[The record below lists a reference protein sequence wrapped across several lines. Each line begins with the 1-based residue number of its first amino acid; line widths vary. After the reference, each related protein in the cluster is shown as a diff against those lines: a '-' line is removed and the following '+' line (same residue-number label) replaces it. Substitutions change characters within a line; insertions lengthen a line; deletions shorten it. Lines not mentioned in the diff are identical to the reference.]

1 MPPLTTGAP
10 PAAVHAIHAK
20 AGHHTKKSSHH
31 AKRAKSR
38 SPRLHPRRSTRVAK
52 RATRIASPYR
62 VRRGDNLTTIAARH
76 HISLTA
82 LIKANRIG
90 NPNLVLSGSVLRI
103 PHRVASHKAIHRAP
117 HKRAT
122 HHRAAHKKPHH
133 TRTRP
138 HKKAH
143 HTRAQAHQKAHHKAA
158 KKHHRATN
166 RLAARARATRE
177 ALARRSVPSRTQ
189 TKAMIERTARRYGV
203 SPRLALGISWQE
215 SGWNQREV
223 SPVNAIGAMQVLPQ
237 SGEWAS
243 GMVGRRLN
251 LLNTE
256 DNITA
261 GVAILRY
268 LTSNATS
275 LDQAIGGYY
284 QGLAGVR
291 QYGLYPETRHYVRN
305 VRALMERL

>member
-20 AGHHTKKSSHH
+20 AGEHAKKASHH
-31 AKRAKSR
+31 GKRAKSR
-38 SPRLHPRRSTRVAK
+38 SPKLHPRRSTAVAK
-52 RATRIASPYR
+52 KATRIAAPYR
-62 VRRGDNLTTIAARH
+62 VRRGDNLTMIAARNH
-76 HISLTA
+76 VSLTA

-90 NPNLVLSGSVLRI
+90 NPNIVLSGSVLRI
-103 PHRVASHKAIHRAP
+103 PHRVASHKATHRATT

-122 HHRAAHKKPHH
+122 HHKTAPRRA
-133 TRTRP
+133 T

-143 HTRAQAHQKAHHKAA
+143 HTKAKPPKKTHHKAV
-158 KKHHRATN
+158 KKHHTVN
-166 RLAARARATRE
+166 KLSARARATRE

-203 SPRLALGISWQE
+203 NPRLALGISWQE
-215 SGWNQREV
+215 SGWNQRMV
-223 SPVNAIGAMQVLPQ
+223 SPVDAIGTMQVLPQ

-251 LLNTE
+251 LLDTQ

-291 QYGLYPETRHYVRN
+291 QHGPYPETRHYVRN
-305 VRALMERL
+305 VKALMERL